1 MAITIRMI
9 TKLVE
14 HLDMKLVAGEN
25 GLDREV
31 TWTHMVDSDI
41 ISVFLQGQELVF
53 TTGIDLNE
61 DLSLF
66 ELVKDVYHEGASGI
80 VINIGP
86 YVKSIDQ
93 DIIDFANEN
102 DFPVFEVPWSV
113 HMAEI
118 MRIICFEITK
128 QQQNRIEISAALSN
142 AFLCPIQEDLY
153 VPILMKKGYLPNNS
167 YVVSIIYVKTENIEI
182 EDNRRESI
190 VSQLSGYIRWN
201 YKNILTSVQDKYISL
216 VFCNYS
222 DIECDEISKNV
233 FNKLCTWLYNE
244 EKIIMTVGNYV
255 YKLKDIHKSY
265 ETACQL
271 NKLSY
276 SECIQGEFVSD
287 ANKLVLYRNI
297 GAYRILLSLKN
308 KDSMKAYV
316 DNTVR
321 PLIEYDETHGT
332 DLSGELMCYIRHD
345 CSLQDTAD
353 ALFIHRNTVNYKI
366 NKAADI
372 LNMDI
377 TKLSTR
383 FEINLGFM
391 VNEILKI

>member
-1 MAITIRMI
+1 
-9 TKLVE
+9 
-14 HLDMKLVAGEN
+14 
-25 GLDREV
+25 
-31 TWTHMVDSDI
+31 
-41 ISVFLQGQELVF
+41 
-53 TTGIDLNE
+53 
-61 DLSLF
+61 
-66 ELVKDVYHEGASGI
+66 
-80 VINIGP
+80 
-86 YVKSIDQ
+86 
-93 DIIDFANEN
+93 
-102 DFPVFEVPWSV
+102 
-113 HMAEI
+113 
-118 MRIICFEITK
+118 
-128 QQQNRIEISAALSN
+128 
-142 AFLCPIQEDLY
+142 
-153 VPILMKKGYLPNNS
+153 
-167 YVVSIIYVKTENIEI
+167 
-182 EDNRRESI
+182 
-190 VSQLSGYIRWN
+190 
-201 YKNILTSVQDKYISL
+201 
-216 VFCNYS
+216 
-222 DIECDEISKNV
+222 
-233 FNKLCTWLYNE
+233 
-244 EKIIMTVGNYV
+244 MTVGNYV
-255 YKLKDIHKSY
+255 YKLNDIHKSF